1 MNSFVVVNQIRFMK
15 NINLILVLSL
25 ILTVNLAL
33 GQRRGKKNVEP
44 QQQSKQIAQSPKLV
58 VGIIVDQMRYDYLT
72 RFWGHYGEGGFKRLV
87 NDGFNCKNHHFNY
100 APTKTGPGHASV
112 YTGTTPATHGIISN
126 DWYDKVEDK
135 EVYCASDDSQTSV
148 GTPSGAGKMSPHRM
162 LTTTIT
168 DELRLFTQQKGKVI
182 AVALKDRGAILPGG
196 HSANA
201 AYWFE
206 GGDSGQWISSTYY
219 MQDLPQW
226 VKDFNTSDRVEAYKK
241 PWTTLKDMALYQESG
256 SDNNAYEGLFEDE
269 TTPTFP
275 HNTPNL
281 LAKDRD
287 FEILKYTPYG
297 NTITLDFALEAL
309 QNESLGTDAITDFLA
324 ISFSSTDYI
333 GHKFGVNSKE
343 IQDTY
348 LRLDLDMERL
358 LNQLDQKVGVGQ
370 YTVFL
375 TADHGA
381 IDVPAYLKDQKIPA
395 GYLDVEAMQK
405 KFLEFVKYQYG
416 TTDMIKHF
424 SASQVFLDHK
434 IIANLDMD
442 LQKVQEEIA
451 QELLDYEGVNETYTA
466 YQLWQNEY
474 SSGVPYLLQNGWN
487 QKRSG
492 DVLLVKQPGY
502 VEYRP
507 TGSTHGSPLAYDT
520 HVPLLLFGKGIKNG
534 STVNRTEI
542 PDIAP
547 TISALLGIAFP
558 NGATGEPIAEVLD

>member
-112 YTGTTPATHGIISN
+112 YTGTTPATHGIIAN
-126 DWYDKVEDK
+126 DWYDKIQDK
-135 EVYCASDDSQTSV
+135 EVYCASDDNQTSV
-148 GTPSGAGKMSPHRM
+148 GTNSDAGKMSPNRM

-168 DELRLFTQQKGKVI
+168 DQLRLHTQQKGKVI

-206 GGDSGQWISSTYY
+206 GGDSGQWISSSYY

-241 PWTTLKDMALYQESG
+241 PWTTLKDIASYQESG
-256 SDNNAYEGLFEDE
+256 SDNNTYESLFEDE

-275 HNTPNL
+275 HSTPNL

-297 NTITLDFALEAL
+297 NSITLDFALEAL

-348 LRLDLDMERL
+348 LRFDLDIERL
-358 LNQLDQKVGVGQ
+358 LNQLDEKVGIGQ

-381 IDVPAYLKDQKIPA
+381 VDVPAYLKDQKIPA
-395 GYLDVEAMQK
+395 GYLDLDNIK
-405 KFLEFVKYQYG
+405 TKFMEYVKYRYG
-416 TTDMIKHF
+416 TTDVIKHM
-424 SASQVFLDHK
+424 SDSQVFLDHK

-442 LQKVQEEIA
+442 LAKVQEEIA
-451 QELLDYEGVNETYTA
+451 WELLNYEGINETYTA
-466 YQLWQNEY
+466 NQLWKSEY
-474 SSGVPYLLQNGWN
+474 STGVAHLLQNGWN

-502 VEYRP
+502 VEYSR
-507 TGSTHGSPLAYDT
+507 TGSTHGSPLSYDT
-520 HVPLLLFGKGIKNG
+520 HVPLLLYGKGIKKG
-534 STVNRTEI
+534 STVSRTEI

-547 TISALLGIAFP
+547 TLSVLLGIAFP
-558 NGATGEPIAEVLD
+558 NGTTGEPIVEVLD